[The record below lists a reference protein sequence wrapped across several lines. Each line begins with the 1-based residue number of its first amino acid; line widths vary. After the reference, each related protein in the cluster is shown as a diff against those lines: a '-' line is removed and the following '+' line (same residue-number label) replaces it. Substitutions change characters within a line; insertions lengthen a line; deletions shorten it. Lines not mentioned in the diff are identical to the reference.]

1 MTRLLVIGDVHGCL
15 IELENLLRKLR
26 YQIKQDRLIFVGDL
40 LNKGPSGAE
49 TLSFV
54 NDLKDDGGE
63 VIYVRGN
70 HDEKYLQFYNQFSNR
85 LLKEQKPP
93 RRLCQGWLGP
103 DGHKTISKMEG
114 RDWKLLLGTPLSFQ
128 TGNITVIHGGL
139 SSKIHCKP
147 KHLLDS
153 KSFSSKRRAQIKSLM
168 YIRYLRRDGTVP
180 THNETRGL
188 VPWQDLY
195 DGRFGWVVYGHQ
207 PTSHVLH
214 NGKTIGID
222 TACCYGNRLT
232 ALVQEPDSQIYWE
245 SVSARS
251 FYANCSP
258 PKRLKRVATAV

>member
-15 IELENLLRKLR
+15 IELENLLWKLR
-26 YQIKQDRLIFVGDL
+26 YQVQQDRLVFVGDL

-70 HDEKYLQFYNQFSNR
+70 HDEKYLQFYHQFSKRIRNG
-85 LLKEQKPP
+85 EKPP

-103 DGHKTISKMEG
+103 DGQSTISKLKS
-114 RDWKLLLGTPLSFQ
+114 RDWRLLLETPLSFQ
-128 TGNITVIHGGL
+128 TGNLTVLHGGL

-153 KSFSSKRRAQIKSLM
+153 KSFTSKRRAEIKSLM
-168 YIRYLRRDGTVP
+168 YIRKLHKDGSVP
-180 THNETRGL
+180 NQNETRGL

-214 NGKTIGID
+214 RGQTIGID

-232 ALVQEPDSQIYWE
+232 ALVQEPGSQIHWE

-251 FYANCSP
+251 YYANCPSS
-258 PKRLKRVATAV
+258 KRLKYAATAV